1 METIEIISEEKI
13 DNKFNYNK
21 SNEQEYFNVIDKIII
36 KEEKVLLMIE

>member
-21 SNEQEYFNVIDKIII
+21 SNEQEYFIVIDKIII
-36 KEEKVLLMIE
+36 KEEKVLLMIQ